1 MANAKVALQL
11 SSREGFEVKVSEA
24 LHTGRPVITTRS
36 GGIPLQVQH
45 GKSGFLT
52 DYGDTT
58 TVAKHLYELWTDH
71 DLYERMSKFARE
83 NVSDEVGTVGNALC
97 WLYLAATFAR
107 GEKLKPH
114 GAWINDLARETA
126 GEPYQ
131 PGEPRL
137 PRANL
142 SVRG

>member
-24 LHTGRPVITTRS
+24 LHCGRPVITTRS
-36 GGIPLQVQH
+36 GGIPLQVVD
-45 GKSGFLT
+45 GKNGFLT

-58 TVAKHLYELWTDH
+58 TVARHLYDLWTDG
-71 DLYERMSKFARE
+71 DLYARMSKFARE

-107 GEKLKPH
+107 GEKLKPQ

-126 GEPYQ
+126 GEPYG
-131 PGEPRL
+131 PKEPRL
-137 PRANL
+137 PRARL
-142 SVRG
+142 GVRA